1 MQDNQFIDKFQAMQ
15 LAAML
20 INAQENALQDD
31 ELAERMLN
39 LAETIRKKDRDRVQA
54 RLGNTHF
61 GGVGQ

>member
-20 INAQENALQDD
+20 ITAQENSLQDN

-39 LAETIRKKDRDRVQA
+39 LAETIRQKDRQRVQE

-61 GGVGQ
+61 GGVA